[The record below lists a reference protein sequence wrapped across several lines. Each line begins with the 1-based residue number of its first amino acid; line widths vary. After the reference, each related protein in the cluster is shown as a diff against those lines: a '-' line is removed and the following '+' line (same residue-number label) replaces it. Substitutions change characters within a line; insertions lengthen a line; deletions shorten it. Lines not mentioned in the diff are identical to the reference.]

1 MKNATQADLLAA
13 VSRVVPCGSDSP
25 VRLDIRYVPPGQ
37 EPSSNT
43 TSGEH
48 PRFGGEMCWLHASVA
63 IAVVLL
69 GVGLVAPIITLHKFV
84 VVSNTFSV
92 LTGIWQL
99 LQEGKLFLFV
109 VISLFSVIMPLFK
122 LGLLFHLTRPAAS
135 TSHHSRRYLR
145 WMHDLGRWSM
155 LDVFVVAVLV
165 VAVKLGMIASIETHY
180 GLYAFAA
187 AVLLTMII
195 TARVVTHYDRM
206 GSDPD
211 LPC

>member
-1 MKNATQADLLAA
+1 MAQQVKPETVAHRMHSRIASELRWLQVLVVVAAAFLL
-13 VSRVVPCGSDSP
+13 
-25 VRLDIRYVPPGQ
+25 
-37 EPSSNT
+37 
-43 TSGEH
+43 
-48 PRFGGEMCWLHASVA
+48 
-63 IAVVLL
+63 
-69 GVGLVAPIITLHKFV
+69 VGLAAPIITLHKFV

-99 LQEGKLFLFV
+99 MREGKLFLFV
-109 VISLFSVIMPLFK
+109 VIALFSVILPLLK
-122 LGLLFHLTRPAAS
+122 LLLLLNLTRRTVGSGQHP
-135 TSHHSRRYLR
+135 RRYLK

-195 TARVVTHYDRM
+195 TARVVKLYDRM
-206 GSDPD
+206 GSGPD
-211 LPC
+211 LSN